1 MAEQTEAEKRKA
13 KFKLRKLVR
22 MLEKQRARHTELIS
36 VYIPAGYNMQGTID
50 QLSTEAGTARN
61 IKSATTRKNVT
72 GALEKMLQHLRQYKR
87 TPVHGLALF
96 AGNVA
101 EREGQQDFQVWSVE
115 PSENIQVK
123 LYQCE
128 QTFFLDP
135 LIEQLEIKAVY
146 GLLVMDRREANLAL
160 LKGKQIVP
168 ILNLDSMVPGKFKV
182 GGQSA
187 GRMARVIE
195 GMAKDFY
202 KKVGNFA
209 NEKFLAP
216 EIKGII
222 VGGPGPT
229 KEDFVNGDFLRT
241 EIKKKVLG
249 TKNIGYTGEFGL
261 KELVDRSEDIL
272 EKEEISR
279 EVQLVQRFLT
289 LLATRKALVVYGE
302 EAVRKVADT
311 RAVDILLISEDFPE
325 DKAEELM
332 DKVEEAGGQT
342 YIISKD
348 TREGQQLAGLSGGI
362 AAILRYAVQ

>member
-1 MAEQTEAEKRKA
+1 MVDVAEAEKRKQR
-13 KFKLRKLVR
+13 FKLRKLVR
-22 MLEKQRARHTELIS
+22 MLEKKRARHTELIS
-36 VYIPAGYNMQGTID
+36 VYIPAGYNIQGIID
-50 QLSTEAGTARN
+50 QLATEAGTARN

-87 TPVHGLALF
+87 TPPHGLALF

-101 EREGQQDFQVWSVE
+101 EREGQQKFEVWSLE
-115 PSENIQVK
+115 PPEDIRVK

-128 QTFFLDP
+128 Q
-135 LIEQLEIKAVY
+135 EQLEVKAVY

-168 ILNLDSMVPGKFKV
+168 VVNLDSMVPGKFKV

-187 GRMARVIE
+187 ARMARVIE

-202 KKVGNFA
+202 KKVGDIV
-209 NEKFLAP
+209 NEKFSAA

-241 EIKKKVLG
+241 DVKKKILG

-272 EKEEISR
+272 EKEEVMR
-279 EVQLVQRFLT
+279 EAQLVQRFLT
-289 LLATRKALVVYGE
+289 LLATRKTMVAYGE

-311 RAVDILLISEDFPE
+311 RAVEVLLISEDYPE
-325 DKAEELM
+325 DKAEELI
-332 DKVEEAGGQT
+332 DKVEEAGGEA
-342 YIISKD
+342 YIISKE
-348 TREGQQLAGLSGGI
+348 TREGQQLAGLGGV
-362 AAILRYAVQ
+362 AAILRYAA